1 MTAVQEFAGVYDLE
15 HIRDLLVSGA
25 KVARDP
31 EAYQSVPGLTLD
43 ERAALRKEKEAG
55 FWRQTKQL
63 RASIIMCAVAAILQ
77 YVYKGQDPIRFPS
90 IPSKDATLQE
100 LLFYGELTGSADG
113 IRAQS
118 TASEISAAVDPC

>member
-1 MTAVQEFAGVYDLE
+1 VETSVNGEHPAETSDNDHIFLTDIDNPLIRLSPAELVTAVQEFAGVYDLE

-63 RASIIMCAVAAILQ
+63 RASIIMCAVAAILHGWDQ
-77 YVYKGQDPIRFPS
+77 SAIN
-90 IPSKDATLQE
+90 
-100 LLFYGELTGSADG
+100 GE
-113 IRAQS
+113 
-118 TASEISAAVDPC
+118 